1 MLCDGFIWYR
11 ALFAD
16 ASPQAQSWIWH
27 RAIVAKAAPH
37 AETEPDALLLFCMA
51 CFFAW
56 VASLLWLAGRN
67 DDDK

>member
-1 MLCDGFIWYR
+1 MLCDGVIWYR
-11 ALFAD
+11 ALFA
-16 ASPQAQSWIWH
+16 
-27 RAIVAKAAPH
+27 VAPH
-37 AETEPDALLLFCMA
+37 AKTEPDALLLFCMT